1 VIEAVKGTR
10 DILPDEAGRWQFV
23 EAQAR
28 EVFGRYGFRE
38 IRTPIFESTE
48 LFARGVGEGTDIV
61 AKEMYTFLD
70 RKGRSLTLRPE
81 NTAPVARAYLEHGMQ
96 RGSDLTRLY
105 YIGPMFRYE
114 RPQKGR
120 MRQFSQIG
128 VEALGSEH
136 PAVDAETL
144 QMLMVFLERL
154 GLGTSALLLNSVGCE
169 NCRPA
174 YRAILQAELAP
185 FRDRLDPDCRRRLDT
200 NPLRVFDCKI
210 PEDQALIAAHASPI
224 LEHLCADCRRHL
236 DGVRGHLERLGVPH
250 TMEPRL
256 VRGLDYYRRTTFEVT
271 LPTLG
276 AQSALL
282 GGGRYDGLVQELG
295 GPPVPGFGFAVGE
308 DRLVMSLPADR
319 TGEDRG
325 PDAVAVILGEEGVGP
340 VLEAARRLREAG
352 MTVVVE
358 PFPERSAK
366 AQLRRANDLRA
377 KSALLVGS
385 SEAAAGTITVKRLA
399 DGLQKT
405 VAVGDVA
412 ATLREMLHG

>member
-1 VIEAVKGTR
+1 
-10 DILPDEAGRWQFV
+10 
-23 EAQAR
+23 
-28 EVFGRYGFRE
+28 
-38 IRTPIFESTE
+38 
-48 LFARGVGEGTDIV
+48 
-61 AKEMYTFLD
+61 
-70 RKGRSLTLRPE
+70 
-81 NTAPVARAYLEHGMQ
+81 
-96 RGSDLTRLY
+96 
-105 YIGPMFRYE
+105 
-114 RPQKGR
+114 
-120 MRQFSQIG
+120 
-128 VEALGSEH
+128 
-136 PAVDAETL
+136 
-144 QMLMVFLERL
+144 
-154 GLGTSALLLNSVGCE
+154 
-169 NCRPA
+169 
-174 YRAILQAELAP
+174 
-185 FRDRLDPDCRRRLDT
+185 
-200 NPLRVFDCKI
+200 
-210 PEDQALIAAHASPI
+210 
-224 LEHLCADCRRHL
+224 
-236 DGVRGHLERLGVPH
+236 
-250 TMEPRL
+250 MEPRL